1 MGNSQKFNPF
11 ICSELQDSLNRLSS
25 VYSEYLQ
32 TVFSPE
38 VLTAQIQQLQEEI
51 VKPYKQFLQSYTPA
65 MFSSLADSLS
75 QMSEAITASVRD
87 NITAGMYNSLNESLK
102 AIISLQ
108 DFQQQLAD
116 SAPESNCPD
125 NFSDL
130 SEDDFVI
137 ADESV
142 IKTYELPDS
151 VYIPLGNHRIKIP
164 TSTFVAIIGIIL
176 SAMVSISL
184 SIIQSKSSQATQTKQ
199 MQIEEAQLQLQRSQN
214 ELLQQ
219 LLHNVDVSSSSEAES
234 IKELKEAVEEQNK
247 QFSQIQDT
255 TVSTAKDLD
264 SSEEAE
270 DTDSSK

>member
-108 DFQQQLAD
+108 DLQQQLAD

-164 TSTFVAIIGIIL
+164 TSTFVAIIGIISVQWSRFHFLL
-176 SAMVSISL
+176 SNQSHHKQRRLSKCKSKKPSFSFNAPRTSYYSSFSI
-184 SIIQSKSSQATQTKQ
+184 
-199 MQIEEAQLQLQRSQN
+199 M
-214 ELLQQ
+214 
-219 LLHNVDVSSSSEAES
+219 
-234 IKELKEAVEEQNK
+234 
-247 QFSQIQDT
+247 
-255 TVSTAKDLD
+255 
-264 SSEEAE
+264 
-270 DTDSSK
+270 